1 MLHIIGVAHRAQARR
16 PSFEKTEAHKAF
28 EACLRRTVAE
38 VHPVFVAE
46 EDNEEFLSN
55 RGEISI
61 GKEIAYEEDIE
72 HRFCEPDKKERSK
85 IGSKN
90 FSEIALEL
98 AMAERLSDDE
108 LAIKARAIEIARYF
122 PVRESFWLDQLN
134 GCEDAD
140 ATFVCGDIHIESFTS
155 LLEKRGVSY
164 RIVKRG
170 IGRTEQDEP
179 YYEALRYLA
188 EHPELRN
195 E

>member
-1 MLHIIGVAHRAQARR
+1 MLHIIGVAHRAQARK

-28 EACLRRTVAE
+28 EACLRSTIAE
-38 VHPVFVAE
+38 VQPVLVAE
-46 EDNEEFLSN
+46 EDNEEFLTN

-61 GKEIAYEEDIE
+61 AKEIACEEDIE

-134 GCEDAD
+134 GCEDA
-140 ATFVCGDIHIESFTS
+140 AAIFVCGDIHIESFTS
-155 LLEKRGVSY
+155 LLEKKGVSY

-170 IGRTEQDEP
+170 IGRTEQDAP